1 MIKIIIHIQFNQPN
15 RVICILRWSLF
26 VQQRTGITVNLIV
39 IPYVGGARS
48 DSLVQRSLIR
58 VQSQAS

>member
-15 RVICILRWSLF
+15 RVIRILRCSLF

-39 IPYVGGARS
+39 IPYVRGARS

-58 VQSQAS
+58 VQSHAS